1 MSYLKVIGLLGC
13 VALSAAGIDAAM
25 ARQTGPGPSFPDRV
39 DEICRREF
47 AHQVEQ
53 AFLECKFNLLGREA
67 LVQQDKKNGAYMD
80 RLDRLY
86 REAR

>member
-1 MSYLKVIGLLGC
+1 MGVPRAIRYLGC
-13 VALSAAGIDAAM
+13 AALLSASIETAI

-39 DEICRREF
+39 DEICKREF
-47 AHQVEQ
+47 ANQIEQ
-53 AFLECKFNLLGREA
+53 AYLECKYNLLTREA
-67 LVQQDKKNGAYMD
+67 LVREDEKESKPMK